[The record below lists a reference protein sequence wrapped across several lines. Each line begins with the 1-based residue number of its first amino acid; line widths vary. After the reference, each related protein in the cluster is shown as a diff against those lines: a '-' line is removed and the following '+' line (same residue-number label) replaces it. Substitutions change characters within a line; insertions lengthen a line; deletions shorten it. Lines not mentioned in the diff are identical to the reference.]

1 MNAFRA
7 YFQLKQGLTA
17 GEPSNSNQASVR
29 AFKLNFGGDDNAMG
43 IISVHDSG
51 FMVNGSDAWYSLDG
65 RRLNGKPTQRGI
77 YINNGKKTIIK

>member
-1 MNAFRA
+1 MNAFRG

-17 GEPSNSNQASVR
+17 GKPSNSNQASVR
-29 AFKLNFGGDDNAMG
+29 AFKLNFGDGETTG

-51 FMVNGSDAWYSLDG
+51 FMVQGEDTWYDLNG